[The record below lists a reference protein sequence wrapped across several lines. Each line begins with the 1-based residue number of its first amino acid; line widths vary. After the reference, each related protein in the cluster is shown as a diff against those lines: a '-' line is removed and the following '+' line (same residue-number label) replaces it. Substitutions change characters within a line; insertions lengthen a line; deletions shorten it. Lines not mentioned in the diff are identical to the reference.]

1 MAGEVARPVLTCKF
15 SNLVFHPLILIK
27 QMSSLFPMVSGHLV
41 LGEGVALNP
50 VSPNRIVDI
59 NWPTDKPESLMP
71 LGVSP
76 VSCVLA

>member
-1 MAGEVARPVLTCKF
+1 
-15 SNLVFHPLILIK
+15 
-27 QMSSLFPMVSGHLV
+27 MVSGHLV